1 MAASFGRSYRGLNFG
16 WVLVLALLS
25 GCQTNSGG
33 YYTQTDPR
41 LTNSNSAQFFSQ
53 SGLQACALGGGAGAL
68 LCVLG
73 DADNKKSCMLAAA
86 VVGCGV
92 GMGANY
98 YLDQRRSQYANT
110 EQRLD
115 ATIADVRKDNQQLQ
129 QLTQTAR
136 SVMADDQRKLAQIQR
151 DMASNRLQVT
161 QARQQLAS
169 IDSNAAFLR
178 KTLADTRQ
186 RQHQWMQ
193 VAEAERRTGGAR
205 LDTLNAEIYSM
216 QRQINQLEAE
226 MEQLYRQRSAIR
238 LG

>member
-1 MAASFGRSYRGLNFG
+1 MRAPFYAVRTLLV
-16 WVLVLALLS
+16 WALAVLT
-25 GCQTNSGG
+25 GCQTDTGG
-33 YYTQTDPR
+33 YYSQTDPR
-41 LTNSNSAQFFSQ
+41 LTNSNSAQFFST
-53 SGLQACALGGGAGAL
+53 SGMQACALGGGAGAL

-98 YLDQRRSQYANT
+98 YMDQRRSQYANT

-129 QLTQTAR
+129 QLSQTAR
-136 SVMADDQRKLAQIQR
+136 NVMADDQRKLAQIQR
-151 DMASNRLQVT
+151 DMASNRLQAA

-178 KTLADTRQ
+178 KTLADTRK
-186 RQHQWMQ
+186 RQQQWQQ
-193 VAEAERRTGGAR
+193 VAESERRNGAR
-205 LDTLNAEIYSM
+205 VDTLNAEIYSM

>member
-1 MAASFGRSYRGLNFG
+1 MAAFFRHPCFG
-16 WVLVLALLS
+16 VVLALLLLS
-25 GCQTNSGG
+25 GCQTNSSAG
-33 YYTQTDPR
+33 YYSQTDPR

-68 LCVLG
+68 ICALS
-73 DADNKKSCMLAAA
+73 DANNKTACMLTAA
-86 VVGCGV
+86 VIGCGV

-136 SVMADDQRKLAQIQR
+136 NVMADDQRKLAQIQR
-151 DMASNRLQVT
+151 DMASNRLQLA
-161 QARQQLAS
+161 QARQELAG
-169 IDSNAAFLR
+169 IDANAAFLR
-178 KTLADTRQ
+178 KTLADTQKRQ
-186 RQHQWMQ
+186 QQWRQ
-193 VAEAERRTGGAR
+193 VAEAERRNGGAR
-205 LDTLNAEIYSM
+205 VDSLNAEIYSM
-216 QRQINQLEAE
+216 QRQINQLESE